1 MKTRTCFQK
10 LQQIQ
15 KILDSELTHVE
26 KLVLIKM
33 SMYDDCYITNK
44 WLSVTLGTSVDTIKR
59 AITGLKSKKI
69 ITVKR
74 TVKAN
79 TKIQRRQVADIN
91 LECLNINTR
100 KTGIKTQRG
109 IHAPLKKENSL
120 ELQRGIHAPLK
131 SDKMT
136 DEQAQPSQ
144 RQPLQ
149 LQRGMSDPLKL
160 IQQDLKNGTTKPT
173 TGIFN
178 TLSTY
183 NNLNNKYISKKT
195 ISYIMYTQT
204 QKTQKRSEFSMNK
217 STNTTQKKKRFKK
230 PTVEEIRQYCIERG
244 NTIDPEYFYD
254 WYASRGW
261 FLSKGT
267 HMVDWKASVRTWEYK
282 AKKWKEEEEKRKK
295 EEEKRK
301 KEEEK
306 RKKKEIV
313 RLPIGQARREYT
325 QSWYDKDAEIR
336 RAAVMAA
343 TKNDK

>member
-44 WLSVTLGTSVDTIKR
+44 WLSVTLGTSVETIKR
-59 AITGLKSKKI
+59 AITGLKNKKI

-79 TKIQRRQVADIN
+79 TKIQRRQVIGIN

-100 KTGIKTQRG
+100 KAGIKTQSVMSD
-109 IHAPLKKENSL
+109 PLKKENSL
-120 ELQRGIHAPLK
+120 ELQSVMSDPLK
-131 SDKMT
+131 PNKTT

-144 RQPLQ
+144 RQPLE
-149 LQRGMSDPLKL
+149 LQSVMSDPLKPTG
-160 IQQDLKNGTTKPT
+160 QDLENGTTKPI
-173 TGIFN
+173 TGISN

-195 ISYIMYTQT
+195 IRYIMYTQT
-204 QKTQKRSEFSMNK
+204 QKTQKRSDFSMNK
-217 STNTTQKKKRFKK
+217 STNTTKKKKRFKK

>member
-15 KILDSELTHVE
+15 KILDSELSHVE

-131 SDKMT
+131 
-136 DEQAQPSQ
+136 P
-144 RQPLQ
+144 
-149 LQRGMSDPLKL
+149 GG
-160 IQQDLKNGTTKPT
+160 QDLKNGITTPT
-173 TGIFN
+173 TGISN

-204 QKTQKRSEFSMNK
+204 QKTQKRSDFPVNK
-217 STNTTQKKKRFKK
+217 STDTTKKKKRFKK
-230 PTVEEIRQYCIERG
+230 PTVEEIRQYCAERG
-244 NTIDPEYFYD
+244 NTIDPEYFHA
-254 WYASRGW
+254 WYAARGW
-261 FLSKGT
+261 CYGKGFP
-267 HMVDWKASVRTWEYK
+267 MVDWKAAVRTWEYK
-282 AKKWKEEEEKRKK
+282 AKKRKEEEEKRKE

-301 KEEEK
+301 G
-306 RKKKEIV
+306 KEII

>member
-44 WLSVTLGTSVDTIKR
+44 WLSVTLGTTVRTIEK
-59 AITGLKSKKI
+59 AIAVLKNKKI

-74 TVKAN
+74 IVRPG
-79 TKIQRRQVADIN
+79 TKIQRRQVTNIN
-91 LECLNINTR
+91 FDNLNINTVEM
-100 KTGIKTQRG
+100 KEKTQTELCDG
-109 IHAPLKKENSL
+109 LKKETVSKL
-120 ELQRGIHAPLK
+120 QTELCDGLK
-131 SDKMT
+131 LDKTT

-144 RQPLQ
+144 QRTFQ
-149 LQRGMSDPLKL
+149 LQTELCDGLKL
-160 IQQDLKNGTTKPT
+160 SEQDLKNGTTKPT
-173 TGIFN
+173 TAIPN

-195 ISYIMYTQT
+195 IRYMYTQT
-204 QKTQKRSEFSMNK
+204 QKTQKRSDFSMNK
-217 STNTTQKKKRFKK
+217 STNTTKKKKRFKK

-301 KEEEK
+301 KEE
-306 RKKKEIV
+306 IV
-313 RLPIGQARREYT
+313 RLPIGQARQEYK

>member
-1 MKTRTCFQK
+1 MEKKTCFQK
-10 LQQIQ
+10 LQNIQ

-44 WLSVTLGTSVDTIKR
+44 WLSVTLGTSVKTIEK
-59 AITGLKSKKI
+59 AIAVLKNKKI
-69 ITVKR
+69 ITVER
-74 TVKAN
+74 IVRPGTN
-79 TKIQRRQVADIN
+79 IQRRQVTNIDFD
-91 LECLNINTR
+91 CLNVNTA
-100 KTGIKTQRG
+100 KTQEKTQTLLG
-109 IHAPLKKENSL
+109 EGLKKKDVSK
-120 ELQRGIHAPLK
+120 LQTLLGEGLK
-131 SDKMT
+131 LDKT
-136 DEQAQPSQ
+136 ADEHAQPS
-144 RQPLQ
+144 RRRAFQ
-149 LQRGMSDPLKL
+149 LQTLLGEGLYSSE
-160 IQQDLKNGTTKPT
+160 QDLENGTTKPT
-173 TGIFN
+173 TGISN

-195 ISYIMYTQT
+195 IRYIMYTQT
-204 QKTQKRSEFSMNK
+204 QKTQKRSDFSMNK
-217 STNTTQKKKRFKK
+217 STNTTKKKKRFKK

-301 KEEEK
+301 K
-306 RKKKEIV
+306 KEIV
-313 RLPIGQARREYT
+313 RLPIGQARQEYK

-343 TKNDK
+343 TQNDK

>member
-15 KILDSELTHVE
+15 KILDSELSHVE

-131 SDKMT
+131 
-136 DEQAQPSQ
+136 P
-144 RQPLQ
+144 
-149 LQRGMSDPLKL
+149 GG
-160 IQQDLKNGTTKPT
+160 QDLKNGITTPT
-173 TGIFN
+173 TGISN

-204 QKTQKRSEFSMNK
+204 QKTQKRSDFPVNK
-217 STNTTQKKKRFKK
+217 STDTTKKKKRFKK
-230 PTVEEIRQYCIERG
+230 PTVEEIRQYCAERG
-244 NTIDPEYFYD
+244 NTIDPEYFHA
-254 WYASRGW
+254 WYAARGW
-261 FLSKGT
+261 CYGKGFP
-267 HMVDWKASVRTWEYK
+267 MVDWKAAVRTWEYK
-282 AKKWKEEEEKRKK
+282 AKKRKEEEEKRKE

-301 KEEEK
+301 G
-306 RKKKEIV
+306 KEII

-325 QSWYDKDAEIR
+325 LSLIHI
-336 RAAVMAA
+336 
-343 TKNDK
+343 